1 MIEETHYE
9 VLEIGPGASEDEI
22 RKAYKRAQEMYAPG
36 SMVVYTLFTA
46 DELAELHERLHMA
59 YETIIDP
66 RTRHAYD
73 LELLAEVPPP
83 ADAEEGPAPRAPH
96 NSPAR
101 PTPTPQ
107 APSSRP
113 EMPTGLPPGLA
124 LTEDTVF
131 TGDALQRI
139 REHRDIDLRDISDHT
154 KISLMNLR
162 YIEDM
167 EYDQL
172 PAAVYVRGFLREYAK
187 YLRLPGRQV
196 VETYLAEYDRALAPA
211 EGEEAP

>member
-1 MIEETHYE
+1 
-9 VLEIGPGASEDEI
+9 
-22 RKAYKRAQEMYAPG
+22 MYAPG

-46 DELAELHERLHMA
+46 DELSELHERLTMA

-73 LELLAEVPPP
+73 LELIADTPTPAATAAEDVAPP
-83 ADAEEGPAPRAPH
+83 RSPH

-101 PTPTPQ
+101 PAPTAQ

-113 EMPTGLPPGLA
+113 EMPTSLPPGIA

-131 TGDALQRI
+131 NGDALQRI
-139 REHRDIDLRDISDHT
+139 RKHRDIELRDISDHT

-172 PAAVYVRGFLREYAK
+172 PAPVYVRGFLREYAK
-187 YLRLPGRQV
+187 YLELPDKQV
-196 VETYLAEYDRALAPA
+196 VETYLSEYEGALAPA
-211 EGEEAP
+211 EGEEQP